1 MVEKKIADP
10 QGTLT
15 RLTKLTTQKVK
26 ELVKSFIHDNPNY
39 GYENAIKLLERQY
52 GSPVK
57 LLACYRN
64 EIKRVKKI
72 KSRDG
77 PAFWGLFS
85 FLIKYQSLQNSN
97 NQNPLDTSD
106 LICMILWKIPRF
118 LEDK

>member
-1 MVEKKIADP
+1 MEKKIADP

-64 EIKRVKKI
+64 EIKRVKK
-72 KSRDG
+72 
-77 PAFWGLFS
+77 
-85 FLIKYQSLQNSN
+85 
-97 NQNPLDTSD
+97 NQITRWT
-106 LICMILWKIPRF
+106 CILGIIQFPYKISKPT
-118 LEDK
+118 K